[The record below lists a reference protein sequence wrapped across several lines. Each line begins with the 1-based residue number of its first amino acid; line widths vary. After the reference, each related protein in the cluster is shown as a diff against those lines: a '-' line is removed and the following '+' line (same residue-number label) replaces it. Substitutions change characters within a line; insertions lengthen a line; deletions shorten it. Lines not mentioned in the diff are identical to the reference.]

1 MAVDVFKVY
10 IPCEDEIGPL
20 REPIYGSQHLPEE
33 SLIDAIDEFS
43 QGEDGSDFILDNDF
57 APPI

>member
-1 MAVDVFKVY
+1 VDVFKVY

-20 REPIYGSQHLPEE
+20 REPTYGLQHLPGE
-33 SLIDAIDEFS
+33 SFIDVIDEFS
-43 QGEDGSDFILDNDF
+43 QGKGGSDFILDNDF